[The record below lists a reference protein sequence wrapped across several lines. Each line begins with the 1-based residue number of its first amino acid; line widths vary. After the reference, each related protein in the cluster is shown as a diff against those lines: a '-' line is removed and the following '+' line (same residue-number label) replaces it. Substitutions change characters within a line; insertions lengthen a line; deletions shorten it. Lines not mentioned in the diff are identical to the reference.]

1 MAPRVDGLENHVVP
15 ERVMGRILPTGA
27 GADTIA
33 TVIAKCP
40 SGAARSGAA
49 AQREVQPADG
59 DRYPGRDAFSRFE
72 ALVPFQLFSPRML

>member
-1 MAPRVDGLENHVVP
+1 MATRVDGLENHVVP

-40 SGAARSGAA
+40 SGALHFTRRDGGAHDGPP
-49 AQREVQPADG
+49 PA
-59 DRYPGRDAFSRFE
+59 
-72 ALVPFQLFSPRML
+72 